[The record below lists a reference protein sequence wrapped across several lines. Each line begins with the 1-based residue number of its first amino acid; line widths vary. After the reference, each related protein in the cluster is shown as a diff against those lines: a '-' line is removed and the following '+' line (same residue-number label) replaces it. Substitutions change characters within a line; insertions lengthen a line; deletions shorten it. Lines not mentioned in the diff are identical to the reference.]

1 MSLLTL
7 NSVQAGFYG
16 RLDSRVQAGNRLID
30 ENGFIEE
37 YADFRFVDQQSGVE
51 SGVSFA
57 LRQGD
62 NNEENLY
69 QLYFEKQ
76 LDGLVKSYRIGRMER
91 YDSLGMYTLDGAL
104 IKAKNDN
111 VLLNLYAGQPYR
123 VDDYSAI
130 HGDALYGFDL
140 HFSDLNIPALFSSL
154 YFDNTVSRFG
164 LQQIKDKAE
173 HETRLNL
180 GFTGNG
186 KIHNSGSYDFGIDLN
201 ATYLLNEE
209 YAEQVQL
216 KVYSDITEADRV
228 QFDYETFTLTEP
240 ALSFTQQFYSVYALG
255 RQSALTGSYY
265 FNQNASTQWIAKART
280 VLREYGKRGYG
291 LSLASQMHEYTG
303 EEYQLQMDYLQLDQD
318 EFISLY
324 ANSNHSFSSLVKSRF
339 GAAIQ
344 SQHKW
349 LTGTNQAVG
358 VEANVERML
367 GSGLYFTFSM
377 SSIWNTHLHDEYQF
391 GLKLSY
397 QFDESNKWWSD
408 E

>member
-37 YADFRFVDQQSGVE
+37 YADFRFIDQQSGIE

-62 NNEENLY
+62 DNEENLY
-69 QLYFEKQ
+69 QLYFEKK

-104 IKAKNDN
+104 VKAKNND
-111 VLLNLYAGQPYR
+111 VRLNLYVGQPSR
-123 VDDYSAI
+123 VDDYSTI
-130 HGDALYGFDL
+130 HGDAVYGFDL
-140 HFSDLNIPALFSSL
+140 HFSELNLSPVFSIV
-154 YFDNTVSRFG
+154 YFDTAVARFG
-164 LQQIKDKAE
+164 MQKINDEADD
-173 HETRLNL
+173 ETRLNL

-186 KIHNSGSYDFGIDLN
+186 KIHNKAAYDFGVDLN
-201 ATYLLNEE
+201 ATYLLNDD

-216 KVYSDITEADRV
+216 KIYRNYFEDNRV
-228 QFDYETFTLTEP
+228 QFDYDTFTLTEP
-240 ALSFTQQFYSVYALG
+240 ALSFTQQFYAVYALG
-255 RQSALTGSYY
+255 RQSTFTGSYY
-265 FNQNASTQWIAKART
+265 YNQNASTQWIAKART

-303 EEYQLQMDYLQLDQD
+303 EEYQLQLDYMQLDKD

-324 ANSNHSFSSLVKSRF
+324 ASTNHAFSSLIKSRF

-344 SQHKW
+344 SQSKW

-397 QFDESNKWWSD
+397 QFDASNKWWSD

>member
-1 MSLLTL
+1 MLLLTL
-7 NSVQAGFYG
+7 NRVQAGFYG
-16 RLDSRVQAGNRLID
+16 RLESRVQAGNRLVD

-37 YADFRFVDQQSGVE
+37 YADIRIIDQQRGIE
-51 SGVSFA
+51 SGLSFA

-62 NNEENLY
+62 DNEENLY

-91 YDSLGMYTLDGAL
+91 YDSLGIYTLDGAL

-111 VLLNLYAGQPYR
+111 VLLNLYAGQPSR
-123 VDDYSAI
+123 VDDYSTI
-130 HGDALYGFDL
+130 HGDALYGLDL
-140 HFSDLNIPALFSSL
+140 HLSEINISPLFSVV
-154 YFDNTVSRFG
+154 YFDTAIARFG
-164 LQQIKDKAE
+164 VQKINDEADD
-173 HETRLNL
+173 ETRLNL
-180 GFTGNG
+180 GFTGDG
-186 KIHNSGSYDFGIDLN
+186 KIHNSSSYDFAVGLN
-201 ATYLLNEE
+201 ATYLMSEE

-216 KVYSDITEADRV
+216 KIFSDITETDRV

-240 ALSFTQQFYSVYALG
+240 ALSFTQQFYSVYELG
-255 RQSALTGSYY
+255 RQSAFTGSYY
-265 FNQNASTQWIAKART
+265 FKQNASTQWIAKART

-291 LSLASQMHEYTG
+291 LSLASQVHEYTG
-303 EEYQLQMDYLQLDQD
+303 GEYQLQIDYLQLDQD

-324 ANSNHSFSSLVKSRF
+324 ANSNYSFSPLVKSRF
-339 GAAIQ
+339 GAAVQ
-344 SQHKW
+344 SQYKW
-349 LTGTNQAVG
+349 LTGSNQAVG

-367 GSGLYFTFSM
+367 GSGLYFTCSM

-397 QFDESNKWWSD
+397 QFDASNKWWSD